1 MFAGQGQLNLSTNLG
16 ALDVLCRLHDGR
28 GYADLLPHTHQ
39 VVDGDLTVRTLNL
52 ETLIEIKL
60 AAGRPKDLLV
70 MAILEQMRAGRER

>member
-1 MFAGQGQLNLSTNLG
+1 M
-16 ALDVLCRLHDGR
+16 
-28 GYADLLPHTHQ
+28 PHTHQ